1 MIRQHRP
8 SPGERHRYDA
18 AVRERAHGLGPGS
31 ILMHIGVHKTG
42 TTAVQDALAGTRP
55 LLEEHGVRYPG
66 RHQAHRDIASA
77 AMGRRLGW
85 RTDGARDPDP
95 ARWTRFVRE
104 AHAHAGTTVL
114 SSEFLAESD
123 DATAARIIEAVG
135 ADRVHVVVT
144 LRNLGRI
151 LPSAWQQILKSGFE
165 TRYTDWLDRTLNRAP
180 AEPKPGTFWNRHRH
194 DEVVQRWAG
203 LVGPERFTVVVVD
216 ESQREAIY
224 WDFEALLGLPRDLLL
239 DHRVAA
245 NRSMTA
251 AEAEFL
257 RRLNVTVGGRP
268 GWQPYDHRVHDRLIK
283 AIVEARIPADD
294 EPRLQTPQWALD
306 RAAEHGARYVEAIQA
321 SGVNVV
327 GDLEVLRRRLTGPE
341 AIEEDALV
349 DLPIDVAVSAVLG
362 AASTA
367 RTNRPEDRH
376 GPKPRSARGWAR
388 RLRRG

>member
-1 MIRQHRP
+1 
-8 SPGERHRYDA
+8 
-18 AVRERAHGLGPGS
+18 
-31 ILMHIGVHKTG
+31 MHIGVHKTG
-42 TTAVQDALAGTRP
+42 TTAVQDALAGARP
-55 LLEEHGVRYPG
+55 VLDEYGVRYPG
-66 RHQAHRDIASA
+66 RHQAHRHVASS

-95 ARWTRFVRE
+95 ALWNRFVRE
-104 AHAHAGTTVL
+104 AHAYRGVTVL

-123 DATAARIIEAVG
+123 DAIASRMIEATG
-135 ADRVHVVVT
+135 RDRTHVVVT

-165 TRYTDWLDRTLNRAP
+165 TRYADWLERTLNRAP

-194 DEVVQRWAG
+194 DEVVERWAA
-203 LVGPERFTVVVVD
+203 LVGPERLTVVVVD
-216 ESQREAIY
+216 ESTPEAIY
-224 WDFEALLGLPRDLLL
+224 RDFAALLGLPDDLLL
-239 DHRVAA
+239 EHRVAA

-251 AEAEFL
+251 PEAEFL
-257 RRLNVTVGGRP
+257 RRLNVAIGGRP

-283 AIVEARIPADD
+283 AIVEGRTPTPD

-306 RAAEHGARYVEAIQA
+306 RAAEHGARYVEAIRA
-321 SGVNVV
+321 SGVTVV
-327 GDLEVLRRRLTGPE
+327 GDLAVLSRHLTGPE
-341 AIEEDALV
+341 TIAEDGLV

-376 GPKPRSARGWAR
+376 GARGRSWRRWAR
-388 RLRRG
+388 VLRRS